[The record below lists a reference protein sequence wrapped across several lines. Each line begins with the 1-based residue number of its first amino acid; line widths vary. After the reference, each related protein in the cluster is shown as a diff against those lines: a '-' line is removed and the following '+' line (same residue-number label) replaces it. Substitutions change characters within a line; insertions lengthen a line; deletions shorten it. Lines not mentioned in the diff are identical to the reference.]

1 MELVDCYRAAEAL
14 ELDAEGCR
22 LVETHVRLAEK
33 MALKRCRWGTEDPDD
48 TRSDAFWGLILAARA
63 FEPGRGSFAGYA
75 AIRIEGAIRRGRQL
89 RSGVPRPLW
98 EQGERPTL
106 LSLNAPVGEGEA
118 ELLDTLPSAP
128 AEAEGNWVHDELQR
142 LPARERLVLRLR
154 YFHGL
159 AQSEVAAI
167 IGRSQMQVS
176 RIERAALD
184 QLHDVA
190 TVAA

>member
-1 MELVDCYRAAEAL
+1 MELVDCCRAAEAL
-14 ELDAEGCR
+14 QLDAER
-22 LVETHVRLAEK
+22 RLLVETHVRLAERI
-33 MALKRCRWGTEDPDD
+33 ACRRCRWGREDPDD

-63 FEPGRGSFAGYA
+63 FQSGRGSFAGYA

-118 ELLDTLPSAP
+118 ELLDTLPSP
-128 AEAEGNWVHDELQR
+128 SGAEGDWLHDELQR
-142 LPARERLVLRLR
+142 LPARERLVLKLR

-159 AQSEVAAI
+159 AQCEVATI

-176 RIERAALD
+176 RIERTALAK
-184 QLHDVA
+184 LHHVA